1 MKIKFLGIALFLIY
15 CGIIPGEKT
24 GYVPGKSYYGK
35 MNFTEYIA
43 GNIPIVISVPHDGNL
58 KPELIPDRKSGAT
71 GRDYGTMEIALR
83 IRDRIV
89 EQTGKTPHLVIMHLS
104 RKKLDANRDADEA
117 AQGNSVALEAW
128 EEYHG
133 FIETA
138 IIESEKEYGA
148 VLYVDLHGHKHAKE
162 RIEIGYCLDAD
173 LLSVDDEMLNDEI
186 ITERSSLRKLVDML
200 NISHSDLIRGE
211 RSLGAIFDKYAIKS
225 TPAPSDIYPDAGN
238 YFSGGYTTMR
248 HTVMNERNAAGF
260 QLELNRDIRG
270 EGQNARTGDL
280 LADVIVE
287 YYENYFGKTVNIKK
301 N

>member
-1 MKIKFLGIALFLIY
+1 MKINFLSIVLFLIY

-43 GNIPIVISVPHDGNL
+43 GNLPIVISVPHDGNL
-58 KPELIPDRKSGAT
+58 KPELIPDRKSGAS
-71 GRDYGTMEIALR
+71 GRDFGTMEIALR
-83 IRDRIV
+83 IREKIV
-89 EQTGKTPHLVIMHLS
+89 EITGKTPHLVIMHLS
-104 RKKLDANRDADEA
+104 RKKLDANREPGEA
-117 AQGNSVALEAW
+117 AQENNPALEAW

-138 IIESEKEYGA
+138 ISESEKDYGA
-148 VLYVDLHGHKHAKE
+148 VLYIDLHGHKHAKE

-186 ITERSSLRKLVDML
+186 ITERSSLKKLVDML
-200 NISHSDLIRGE
+200 NISHSELIRGE
-211 RSLGAIFDKYAIKS
+211 RSLGAIFDKYEVKS

-260 QLELNRDIRG
+260 QLELNRDIRE
-270 EGQNARTGDL
+270 EGQCARTGDL
-280 LADVIVE
+280 LASVIAE
-287 YYENYFGKTVNIKK
+287 YYENNFGKITDKKK